1 MLWELFGVGHLEY
14 SVATAMRWALRGAM
28 VPRDRTGCTAI
39 GSVASR
45 KRRADRQTGR
55 QADRQTGRQADR
67 QTGRQAD
74 NLTGREHQ
82 TLGLLARGMNTHE
95 VAAELVSGEA
105 TVKAHVRRLL
115 TKPGVHDR
123 VQAGVPAHETGV
135 AEPGAG

>member
-1 MLWELFGVGHLEY
+1 
-14 SVATAMRWALRGAM
+14 
-28 VPRDRTGCTAI
+28 
-39 GSVASR
+39 
-45 KRRADRQTGR
+45 
-55 QADRQTGRQADR
+55 
-67 QTGRQAD
+67 
-74 NLTGREHQ
+74 
-82 TLGLLARGMNTHE
+82 MNTHE

>member
-45 KRRADRQTGR
+45 KRR
-55 QADRQTGRQADR
+55 ADR